1 VVEAAIAAI
10 LEAMTFVLPPSKAN
24 DIYLYNSVLV
34 KPLQGLDILGQFKYH
49 EREKCPYF
57 VHYEMEREFEDD

>member
-24 DIYLYNSVLV
+24 DIYLYNSV
-34 KPLQGLDILGQFKYH
+34 PEQLQGLDILGQFKYH